1 VASTHPLNVTPF
13 QLACDYIFRIVTTM
27 SHIGI
32 RAVKANLS
40 EYVAEVQAGHELT
53 ITSHGKPVAR
63 LVPIRAQAG
72 ADVASRLVSHVD
84 ALAEEGLLDVPVG
97 ALGWAQRPLVTLS
110 AGPGAS
116 QMVSDDRR

>member
-1 VASTHPLNVTPF
+1 
-13 QLACDYIFRIVTTM
+13 M

-72 ADVASRLVSHVD
+72 ADVASRLASHVD

-97 ALGWAQRPLVTLS
+97 ALGWPQRPLVTLS
-110 AGPGAS
+110 AGPAAS